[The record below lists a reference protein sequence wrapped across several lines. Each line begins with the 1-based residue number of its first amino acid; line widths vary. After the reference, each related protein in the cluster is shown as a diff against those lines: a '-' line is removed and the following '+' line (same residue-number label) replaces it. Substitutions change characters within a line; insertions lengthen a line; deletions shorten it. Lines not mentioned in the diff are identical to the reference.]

1 MATFDPY
8 IYTEEYV
15 RVRAVPTRHTS
26 TYIFCHGKGQTGKQW
41 ITLVPH
47 LRKLGHC
54 DHVAFIL
61 PYFEFTDST
70 NEGDI
75 RAAAALVRKI
85 VADEI
90 VKGIT
95 ADRIAVGGIDE
106 GFEIGLLATVGDSTK
121 IAGTLGVLGVQE
133 GLDYTNS
140 IIAEKKASNAQTP
153 VYLISHNS
161 TAENGGIKEILQ
173 RIGQPVGA
181 LVNTD
186 RSLVPEGHSL
196 SSQVFTHR

>member
-1 MATFDPY
+1 MAVFDPY

-41 ITLVPH
+41 ITLIPR

-54 DHVAFIL
+54 DHVAFIF
-61 PYFEFTDST
+61 PYFEFADSMS
-70 NEGDI
+70 ESDI
-75 RAAAALVRKI
+75 RRAAALVRKI

-121 IAGTLGVLGVQE
+121 IAGSLGLLGVQE
-133 GLDYTNS
+133 GLDYTNL
-140 IIAEKKASNAQTP
+140 IVAEKKASNAETP
-153 VYLISHNS
+153 VYLIDHNP
-161 TAENGGIKEILQ
+161 AAHNRAVKELLEK
-173 RIGQPVGA
+173 IGQPIGS

-186 RSLVPEGHSL
+186 KNLAAENHQL
-196 SSQVFTHR
+196 SSQVYVFI